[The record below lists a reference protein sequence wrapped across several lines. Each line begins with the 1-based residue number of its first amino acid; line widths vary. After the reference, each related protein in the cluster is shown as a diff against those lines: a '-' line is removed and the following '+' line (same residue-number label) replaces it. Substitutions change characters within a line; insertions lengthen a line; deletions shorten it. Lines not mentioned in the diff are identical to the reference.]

1 METAEKVIQAFS
13 VPVLIFALVIGSSLF
28 CWFAFNGEPG
38 TSVPAISIDLAWVG
52 VGLVLAVIIAVCAL
66 LVKVMGSIL
75 A

>member
-38 TSVPAISIDLAWVG
+38 TSVPAISIAPAWIG
-52 VGLVLAVIIAVCAL
+52 IGLVLAVVVAACAL
-66 LVKVMGSIL
+66 LVKVMGRIL
-75 A
+75 S